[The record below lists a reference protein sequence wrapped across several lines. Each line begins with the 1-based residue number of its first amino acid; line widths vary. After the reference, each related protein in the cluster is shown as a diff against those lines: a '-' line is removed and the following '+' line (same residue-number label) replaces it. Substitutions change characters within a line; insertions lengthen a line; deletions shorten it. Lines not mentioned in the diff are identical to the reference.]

1 MKFLMLL
8 LLCVT
13 SWSQATES
21 VMVYN
26 ISQHRVEYQQDVD
39 SVRSIASITKLM
51 TAMIVLDHNRDL
63 EKKLVLNTKVAS
75 RLPKQQY
82 SQRQLLEAMLIYSDN
97 AAAETLAEDFPGG
110 RSTFVKLMN
119 QYARNWEL
127 KNTRFIDPSGLS
139 PFNVS
144 TARELTEL
152 VYLASSYWFIKETG
166 GKKHLAINTTHGK
179 KTRRIELFHTSGN
192 ILDFNQV
199 VMSKT
204 GLTAAAGWCVGMV
217 VDRARQQYVVVV
229 LGSKTKAARFSTVKT
244 TMTRYV
250 VDN

>member
-1 MKFLMLL
+1 MKFLVLL
-8 LLCVT
+8 FLSVSC
-13 SWSQATES
+13 WSHATES

-26 ISQHRVEYQQDVD
+26 ISQHRVEYQRDAD

-63 EKKLVLNTKVAS
+63 DKKLVLSTRAAS

-82 SQRQLLEAMLIYSDN
+82 SQQQLLEAMLIYSDN
-97 AAAETLAEDFPGG
+97 AAAETLAENFPGG

-119 QYARNWEL
+119 QYAQNWDL
-127 KNTRFIDPSGLS
+127 KNTRFLDPSGLS

-152 VYLASSYWFIKETG
+152 IYLASSYWFIKETG

-179 KTRRIELFHTSGN
+179 KTRRIDLFHTSGN
-192 ILDFNQV
+192 MLDFDQV
-199 VMSKT
+199 AMSKT

-217 VDRARQQYVVVV
+217 VDRAKQRYVLVV

-244 TMTRYV
+244 TMTKYIA
-250 VDN
+250 DN